1 MLFLIFQTRS
11 VETQSFP
18 RMVQKSYMP
27 SNLAKPQQGGPDQE
41 MCIKKASKE
50 DNNFKMILTIYIL
63 GVAVFWVIIALTKAS
78 IRDHDELFYI
88 TFFLIIAFALLAMC
102 FNWFMYFKI
111 EEKKAAE
118 MEEKKK
124 TMTGAPENTSIV
136 SGYGTVDKTYQDY
149 IPIPIP

>member
-1 MLFLIFQTRS
+1 
-11 VETQSFP
+11 
-18 RMVQKSYMP
+18 
-27 SNLAKPQQGGPDQE
+27 

-88 TFFLIIAFALLAMC
+88 TFFLIIAFALLAMG
-102 FNWFMYFKI
+102 FTWFMYIKI
-111 EEKKAAE
+111 EEKKTAE
-118 MEEKKK
+118 MEERKK
-124 TMTGAPENTSIV
+124 TMTGAPENPSTI